1 MERKLIRDVNG
12 YRSIYLPDHPRSY
25 KSGNWKGWI
34 YEHVVIAEESIGRY
48 LREDEV
54 VHHLDFNRSNN
65 RSSNLLVLS
74 KSQHS
79 KLHKWLDS
87 GAPGWQRPGA
97 NWVNSEKPKSSELN
111 SCYRCGRHLQE
122 KQKYFC
128 SQECFKISNRKIERP
143 SYNQLLEDIT
153 SMSWEAIGRKYN
165 VSSNAVRKWAKS
177 YKLDKATLS
186 QSGSTLSEGAET
198 SGEVK
203 SS

>member
-1 MERKLIRDVNG
+1 MVRKLIRDVNG

-34 YEHVVIAEESIGRY
+34 YEHVVIAEESIGRH
-48 LREDEV
+48 LRDDEV

-65 RSSNLLVLS
+65 RSSNLLVLP
-74 KSQHS
+74 KSQHA

-87 GAPGWQRPGA
+87 GAPGWQHSGA
-97 NWVNSEKPKSSELN
+97 NWVNSKKPKSSELN
-111 SCYRCGRHLQE
+111 SCNRCGKHLQE

-128 SQECFKISNRKIERP
+128 SDSCYRISSRKTERP
-143 SYNQLLEDIT
+143 SVDELSLDIV

-165 VSSNAVRKWAKS
+165 VSSNAVRKWAKA

-186 QSGSTLSEGAET
+186 QAIDTSVEGAET
-198 SGEVK
+198 SGEV
-203 SS
+203 